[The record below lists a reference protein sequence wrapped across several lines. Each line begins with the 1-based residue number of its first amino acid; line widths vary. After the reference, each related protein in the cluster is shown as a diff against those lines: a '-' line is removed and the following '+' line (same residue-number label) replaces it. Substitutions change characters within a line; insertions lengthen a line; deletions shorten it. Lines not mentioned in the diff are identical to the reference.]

1 MAGKSFFRVA
11 CVVALLGPLMGAR
24 LYYDSTGDRDL
35 LEDASGVV
43 SAVLAEVVQPTT
55 SVILLTD
62 VTSSA
67 SAIAKVL
74 RRVAAPYGV
83 GVFQAVPE
91 NGIGNSTRDRFS
103 EVIRQARKERLM
115 SWNVCVVLVSED
127 PAFLTTF
134 ADVALRGRLLV
145 WATKLLLVTSVAL
158 QELRAFLGSRWVFS
172 MMNAVVMV
180 LQMEGLLQKWDMYS
194 HLPYSPAGPQL
205 VSVATWTPAEGLRI
219 KSGHGLFPEKF
230 WNFYG
235 ATVNV
240 TALPFPPYWS
250 VLEEPSASSPGRYS
264 GTDFLLLE
272 ATAEALNFTF
282 RVVPTETWTEV
293 ADRVV
298 ERVAFLSPIFHNV
311 LPARLER
318 YEFSFVYEFGSLDFS
333 RAKPDLQPQWQS
345 LYYPLSHAVWLGV
358 LATVVVVPLS
368 FYGIL
373 RAMRSRDATGHAPPT
388 SPLTLGKALQE
399 VFGLF
404 LGQNLSR
411 VFYSSVRARVLV
423 GAWLVFSLV
432 VGTAYRGN
440 LTASLTLPVYP
451 SRPETLAQLVLVA
464 DRITMP
470 SYGAEFK
477 SFFGKSDSPVF
488 KRLSELM
495 HIVSSVEEGQRQAI
509 LANQAHLD
517 TRRYQ
522 LLHIAQKFSN
532 ADGTTK
538 LYIGRDSI
546 IPGQSAWPLPHDAP
560 YRTQV
565 DRCIMAVIE
574 AGLYEQWSHNLLNE
588 ARRESSRKQR
598 EEQAKKQE
606 EGNGEEEET
615 DSSGSGRAKAL
626 TIVHMQGPLML
637 LLLGLCA
644 AAFVFVVECVVAAT
658 SKSVRF

>member
-1 MAGKSFFRVA
+1 
-11 CVVALLGPLMGAR
+11 
-24 LYYDSTGDRDL
+24 
-35 LEDASGVV
+35 
-43 SAVLAEVVQPTT
+43 
-55 SVILLTD
+55 
-62 VTSSA
+62 
-67 SAIAKVL
+67 
-74 RRVAAPYGV
+74 
-83 GVFQAVPE
+83 
-91 NGIGNSTRDRFS
+91 
-103 EVIRQARKERLM
+103 ERLM
-115 SWNVCVVLVSED
+115 SWDVCVVLVSDD
-127 PAFLTTF
+127 PTFLSAF
-134 ADVALRGRLLV
+134 ADLALRGRLLV
-145 WATKLLLVTSVAL
+145 WSTKLLLVTSVAL
-158 QELRAFLGSRWVFS
+158 QELRAFLGAYWVFS
-172 MMNAVVMV
+172 MMNTVVVV
-180 LQMEGLLQKWDMYS
+180 LQNEGLLQKWDMYS

-205 VSVATWTPAEGLRI
+205 VCVATWTPAAGLRTR
-219 KSGHGLFPEKF
+219 SGRGLFPEKF
-230 WNFYG
+230 SNFYG
-235 ATVNV
+235 AIVNV

-311 LPARLER
+311 LPARLDR

-333 RAKPDLQPQWQS
+333 KAKPDFKPQWQS
-345 LYYPLSHAVWLGV
+345 LYYPLSHAVWLGI

-368 FYGIL
+368 LYGIIGAGKQ
-373 RAMRSRDATGHAPPT
+373 RVST
-388 SPLTLGKALQE
+388 SNEGRPFTLSKAAQE
-399 VFGLF
+399 VYGLF

-411 VFYSSVRARVLV
+411 VFYASVRARVLV

-509 LANQAHLD
+509 EANQAHLD

-522 LLHIAQKFSN
+522 LLHIAQKFTN
-532 ADGTTK
+532 ADGTTR

-560 YRTQV
+560 YRPQV

-574 AGLYEQWSHNLLNE
+574 AGLYEQWSQNLLNE

-598 EEQAKKQE
+598 EKAKRQE
-606 EGNGEEEET
+606 EGNGEAKEI
-615 DSSGSGRAKAL
+615 DSSNAGRAKAL
-626 TIVHMQGPLML
+626 TIVHMQGPLLL

-644 AAFVFVVECVVAAT
+644 AAFVFGVECAAAAT
-658 SKSVRF
+658 SKSFKVYLEWPHGRPTSVCISKYTRNLMLTNA